1 MNVSS
6 ASSMV
11 NLLAEGRAQREMAAQ
26 ERSETKLRDARS
38 AVATLKQM
46 NSASSSQASEQRK
59 AAAKQ
64 RVDQLK
70 ARLQM
75 LKMSGSV
82 DPKVLAQLARELKAA
97 VKSYAGEGGS
107 AAGVGGTSVPASAA
121 STDGASAQ
129 APGADGEV
137 SADPD
142 AAHDAEQNTA
152 QADVAANGDDRA
164 GKDGMDGK
172 DAAATP
178 ADPRG
183 ETNPYRRMAQEA
195 EVKFAET
202 ARRGAATQAD
212 RDFLTEARSLANQ
225 IKSLVKSAAA
235 KADPVKRRDDAEAE
249 KAAVEALKQVEDAGK
264 DLNVSGGISLT
275 V

>member
-11 NLLAEGRAQREMAAQ
+11 NLLAEGRAQREKAAQ
-26 ERSETKLRDARS
+26 ERAETKLRDAQS
-38 AVATLKQM
+38 AVATLKQL
-46 NSASSSQASEQRK
+46 NSAASSQASEQRK

-107 AAGVGGTSVPASAA
+107 AAGLGGASVSASAA
-121 STDGASAQ
+121 PTDGASAQ

-142 AAHDAEQNTA
+142 AAQSAEHNAA
-152 QADVAANGDDRA
+152 QADVAASGDDRA
-164 GKDGMDGK
+164 GKDGK
-172 DAAATP
+172 EAAANP

-195 EVKFAET
+195 EVKFAEA

-225 IKSLVKSAAA
+225 IKSLAKSAAS
-235 KADPVKRRDDAEAE
+235 KTDPARQRDGAEAE

-264 DLNVSGGISLT
+264 DLGASGVSIT
-275 V
+275 I

>member
-1 MNVSS
+1 MNISS
-6 ASSMV
+6 ANFAANV
-11 NLLAEGRAQREMAAQ
+11 LAEGRAQRAAAAQ
-26 ERSETKLRDARS
+26 DRAETKLRDAQS

-46 NSASSSQASEQRK
+46 NSGASSQASEQRK

-107 AAGVGGTSVPASAA
+107 TAGLGAASVSVSAA
-121 STDGASAQ
+121 PTDGASAQ
-129 APGADGEV
+129 AAGSDGEA

-142 AAHDAEQNTA
+142 AARNAEQNAA
-152 QADVAANGDDRA
+152 QVDVAANGDDRA
-164 GKDGMDGK
+164 DKDGR
-172 DAAATP
+172 DAAANP

-195 EVKFAET
+195 EVKFAEA

-225 IKSLVKSAAA
+225 IKSLAKSAAS
-235 KADPVKRRDDAEAE
+235 KADPARQRDGAEAE

-264 DLNVSGGISLT
+264 DLNIGGISLT

>member
-121 STDGASAQ
+121 PTDGASAQ

-142 AAHDAEQNTA
+142 AAQSAEQNAA
-152 QADVAANGDDRA
+152 QADVAATGDDRA
-164 GKDGMDGK
+164 GKD
-172 DAAATP
+172 ASANP

-183 ETNPYRRMAQEA
+183 ETNPYKRMAQEA

-212 RDFLTEARSLANQ
+212 RDFLTDARSLANQ

-264 DLNVSGGISLT
+264 NLNVSGGISLT

>member
-11 NLLAEGRAQREMAAQ
+11 NLLAEGRAQREKATQ
-26 ERSETKLRDARS
+26 ERAETRLRDARS

-70 ARLQM
+70 SRLQM
-75 LKMSGSV
+75 LRMSGSV

-107 AAGVGGTSVPASAA
+107 AAGLGGASVPASAA
-121 STDGASAQ
+121 PGEAGSTQ
-129 APGADGEV
+129 AVNADGV
-137 SADPD
+137 ASADPD
-142 AAHDAEQNTA
+142 AYPDAGQNAEQNAA
-152 QADVAANGDDRA
+152 QADAAANGDGRT
-164 GKDGMDGK
+164 GKDGQ
-172 DAAATP
+172 DAAANP
-178 ADPRG
+178 AAPRE
-183 ETNPYRRMAQEA
+183 ETNPYKRMAQEA
-195 EVKFAET
+195 EVKVAEA

-225 IKSLVKSAAA
+225 IKSMVKSAAS

-249 KAAVEALKQVEDAGK
+249 KAAVEALKQIEDAGK
-264 DLNVSGGISLT
+264 DLGASGISIT
-275 V
+275 I